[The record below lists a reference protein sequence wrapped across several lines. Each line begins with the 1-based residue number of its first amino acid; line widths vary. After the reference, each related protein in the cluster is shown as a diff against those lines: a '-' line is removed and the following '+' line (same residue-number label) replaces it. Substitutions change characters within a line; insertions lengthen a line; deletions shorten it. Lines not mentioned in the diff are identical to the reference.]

1 MRRFWDRLFGMD
13 VHRSIWIEQDELG
26 KERVVKRNRKRYRVK
41 IPKEIDRK
49 VTLRLSGIGR
59 TKGGLT
65 GNIYLHI
72 WLNKGED
79 IRRDYWIPETVA
91 RNGVDRKLI
100 VGDKRPSIYI
110 PEGSRDGLVIRYTG
124 LGRMPDFDWRK
135 PFLRRKRGNFLLK
148 LHVYPDTVLP
158 RYGSF
163 EDLPTRDM
171 YLEGWVYRKYDQILE
186 KIDLSSFPEEPIAVD
201 RIARLF
207 NQYGYRGV
215 FRGLVGH
222 LGLRH
227 LSIDLQKSDSLTVP
241 GYCRRWVTT
250 WDNSRVS
257 RSYTIQI
264 QTQFVNNPFTTAA
277 ILAHELCHVV
287 YSERIMDK
295 SEWINGQQ
303 PSPVERLNEEQTVD
317 LLVFMY
323 KLGEFQ
329 IRVAR
334 DKRLTFGYFN
344 QSVFDRMQV
353 IVSRKMTAD
362 SQVHSTMV

>member
-1 MRRFWDRLFGMD
+1 MFGMD

-26 KERVVKRNRKRYRVK
+26 KERVIKHKRRRYRVK
-41 IPKEIDRK
+41 IPKEINRK
-49 VTLRLSGIGR
+49 VTLRLRGIGR

-65 GNIYLHI
+65 GNIYLHV
-72 WLNKGED
+72 WLNKGAD
-79 IRRDYWIPETVA
+79 IRRDYWISETVA
-91 RNGVDRKLI
+91 RTGENRKMV
-100 VGDKRPSIYI
+100 VGDKRPRIFI

-124 LGRMPDFDWRK
+124 LGRMPDFHWRK
-135 PFLRRKRGNFLLK
+135 PFLRRRRGNFLLK

-163 EDLPTRDM
+163 DDLSTRDM
-171 YLEGWVYRKYDQILE
+171 YLEGWVYRQYDHILE
-186 KIDLSSFPEEPIAVD
+186 KIELSSFPKEPIAAE

-207 NQYGYRGV
+207 NKHGYRGV
-215 FRGLVGH
+215 FSALLNH

-227 LSIDLQKSDSLTVP
+227 MSINLRKSDSITAP
-241 GYCRRWVTT
+241 GYCQRYVITQENKR
-250 WDNSRVS
+250 SS
-257 RSYTIQI
+257 LSYTIQI
-264 QTQFVNNPFTTAA
+264 QTQFVNNPFATAA

-287 YSERIMDK
+287 YSERIMDWAERI
-295 SEWINGQQ
+295 SNQQ
-303 PSPVERLNEEQTVD
+303 QSPVERLNEEQTVD

-334 DKRLTFGYFN
+334 DKRLTLGYFN

-353 IVSRKMTAD
+353 IVARKMASCD
-362 SQVHSTMV
+362 SQAPSTMV